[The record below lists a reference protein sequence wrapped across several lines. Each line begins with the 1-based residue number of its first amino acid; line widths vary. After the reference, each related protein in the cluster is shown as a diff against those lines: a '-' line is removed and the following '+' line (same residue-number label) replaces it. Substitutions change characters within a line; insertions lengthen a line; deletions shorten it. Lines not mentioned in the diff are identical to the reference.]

1 MLIHKIPLK
10 NKVLRMLWRFCWFSF
25 ASWTPI
31 FLHKWRILLINL
43 FGGKV
48 DFSGFIYPDVR
59 IWDPKNLIMGKKSC
73 LGPGVECYNVAQI
86 KIGNFA
92 TISQRVFLC
101 SASHDYNQ
109 SIIKNNEMDLL
120 IGPIFIEDFSW
131 IAAEAFIGPSVNI
144 EYGSVIL
151 ARSVV
156 TKNTKKLGVYGGN
169 PINYIK
175 DRTGIIN
182 PEK

>member
-1 MLIHKIPLK
+1 
-10 NKVLRMLWRFCWFSF
+10 MLWRFCWFSF

-131 IAAEAFIGPSVNI
+131 IAVKEPTFAPFSMIWGKSLTVEG
-144 EYGSVIL
+144 IL
-151 ARSVV
+151 PRYAGLKSMIFQSKGFLLLR
-156 TKNTKKLGVYGGN
+156 
-169 PINYIK
+169 
-175 DRTGIIN
+175 R
-182 PEK
+182 